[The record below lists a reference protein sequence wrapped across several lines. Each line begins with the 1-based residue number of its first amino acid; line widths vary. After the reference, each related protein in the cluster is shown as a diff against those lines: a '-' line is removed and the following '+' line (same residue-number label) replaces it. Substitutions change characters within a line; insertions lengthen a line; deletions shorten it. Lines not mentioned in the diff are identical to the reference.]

1 MLVLYNLSC
10 REASRATVINLG
22 IGHVLKLVSR
32 QKTGE
37 TSKWAAAMLQQ
48 LAWNPEHAALLV
60 QEGVIGTF
68 LSLWD
73 TRFHI

>member
-1 MLVLYNLSC
+1 M
-10 REASRATVINLG
+10 INLG

-48 LAWNPEHAALLV
+48 LSWNSEHAKLLV
-60 QEGVIGTF
+60 HEGVIG
-68 LSLWD
+68 
-73 TRFHI
+73 

>member
-1 MLVLYNLSC
+1 MLVKSTQRVAMRVLYNLSC
-10 REASRATVINLG
+10 NQSTRATVINLG

-48 LAWNPEHAALLV
+48 LSWNSEHAKLLGH
-60 QEGVIGTF
+60 EGVIG
-68 LSLWD
+68 
-73 TRFHI
+73 